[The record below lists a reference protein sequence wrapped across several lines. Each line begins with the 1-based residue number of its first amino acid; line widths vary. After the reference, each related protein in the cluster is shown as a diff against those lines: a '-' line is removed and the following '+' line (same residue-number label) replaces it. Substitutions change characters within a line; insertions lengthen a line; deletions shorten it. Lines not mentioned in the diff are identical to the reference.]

1 MLFVGC
7 LAGEKNVV
15 DDCVVQVGEEEA
27 YVYIVREGC
36 TAGGVL
42 EGVVGV
48 RDESQ
53 RYVEGVDDMW
63 CLVCGDVVGGC
74 VDV

>member
-1 MLFVGC
+1 MGC
-7 LAGEKNVV
+7 LAGVKNVV
-15 DDCVVQVGEEEA
+15 GDCVVHVGGEEV

-36 TAGGVL
+36 TAGGLL

-53 RYVEGVDDMW
+53 TYVERVGGMW
-63 CLVCGDVVGGC
+63 CLV
-74 VDV
+74 